1 MQLHHHYVGFSLYCS
16 VISQYNITFVLASQ
30 YVTCHTRDNLS
41 GAPDGNFGNQDTS
54 FFGSEAEKTSWDNGL
69 PSFGRFVLCFSPFE
83 LTVQFSSSLLVT
95 HNC

>member
-1 MQLHHHYVGFSLYCS
+1 VLRAVQAEFLS
-16 VISQYNITFVLASQ
+16 VPA
-30 YVTCHTRDNLS
+30 TRGANWS

-83 LTVQFSSSLLVT
+83 RTVQSSSSLLVT